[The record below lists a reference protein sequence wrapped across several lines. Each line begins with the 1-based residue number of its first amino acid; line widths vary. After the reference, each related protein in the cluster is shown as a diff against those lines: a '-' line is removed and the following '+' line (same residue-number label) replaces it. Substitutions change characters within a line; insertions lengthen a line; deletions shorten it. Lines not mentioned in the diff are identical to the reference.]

1 MTYPFGRVIILDP
14 HRAWNLAGKILVLQK
29 RMGPG
34 ALEHRGAQH
43 LRLCEGFLVHT
54 STISGSDSAW
64 PLRSSPV
71 NVFQIVEGAMRLAA
85 AYDLNCVWTL
95 R

>member
-1 MTYPFGRVIILDP
+1 
-14 HRAWNLAGKILVLQK
+14 VLQK

-54 STISGSDSAW
+54 SAISGSDSAW

-71 NVFQIVEGAMRLAA
+71 NVFKLSNTQ
-85 AYDLNCVWTL
+85 
-95 R
+95 